1 MEKSRVYVIRDSY
14 GRVDRL
20 YFSTTLLYNKEL
32 LDLFYK
38 GVNGYYPEK
47 VSYYIRNQKEL
58 VRGKFFISLDL
69 ANFAI
74 STNKITTKKVVRY
87 YLENGKPS
95 PRFNSHIRNP
105 QCLWS
110 IIEPYISSGRVEL
123 FDLDIER
130 NQILNQPNLGRRY
143 FSFIGQIFH
152 FSKPNSSD

>member
-58 VRGKFFISLDL
+58 VRGKFFYKS
-69 ANFAI
+69 
-74 STNKITTKKVVRY
+74 
-87 YLENGKPS
+87 
-95 PRFNSHIRNP
+95 
-105 QCLWS
+105 
-110 IIEPYISSGRVEL
+110 
-123 FDLDIER
+123 
-130 NQILNQPNLGRRY
+130 
-143 FSFIGQIFH
+143 
-152 FSKPNSSD
+152 